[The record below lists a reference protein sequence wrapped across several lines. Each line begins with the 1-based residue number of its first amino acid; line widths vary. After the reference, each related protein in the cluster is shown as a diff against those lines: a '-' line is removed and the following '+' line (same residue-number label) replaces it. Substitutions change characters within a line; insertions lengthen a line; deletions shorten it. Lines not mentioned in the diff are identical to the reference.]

1 MINEIELSDEQLAE
15 VTGGSTTT
23 TLSQLAGNLGFQNTL
38 VNGSTRATATSSG
51 KGSKSTALAAGASIA
66 AGNSFTGVNVQ
77 SIG

>member
-1 MINEIELSDEQLAE
+1 MINEIELNDEQLAQ

-23 TLSQLAGNLGFQNTL
+23 NFSQLAANLGIQNTL
-38 VNGSTRATATSSG
+38 INGSTTATATSSG

>member
-1 MINEIELSDEQLAE
+1 MINEIELNDEQLAQ

-23 TLSQLAGNLGFQNTL
+23 NFSQLAANLGIQNTL
-38 VNGSTRATATSSG
+38 VNGATTATATSSG
-51 KGSKSTALAAGASIA
+51 KGSQSTALAAGATIH